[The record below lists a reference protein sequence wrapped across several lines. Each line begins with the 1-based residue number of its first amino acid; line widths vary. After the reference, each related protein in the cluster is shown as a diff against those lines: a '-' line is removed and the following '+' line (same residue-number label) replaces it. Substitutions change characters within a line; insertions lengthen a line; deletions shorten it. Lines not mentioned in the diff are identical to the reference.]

1 MNRFVCL
8 LVSIVAFGMVM
19 AEEAASQ
26 GSPTREAEAKTAEAS
41 EVKPAQP
48 AEAQVVAKDPEA
60 SVMPKMCVPTKPAT
74 MESEAF
80 RRAKRNHRGMP
91 IDGCAPVP
99 RHLMRERFGA
109 PDHALPKK
117 EA

>member
-1 MNRFVCL
+1 MKRCVCL
-8 LVSIVAFGMVM
+8 LVSVVAFGRVM
-19 AEEAASQ
+19 AEAAAAQTPPAREGEA
-26 GSPTREAEAKTAEAS
+26 TAEAS

-48 AEAQVVAKDPEA
+48 AEAQAVGKEADTPVV
-60 SVMPKMCVPTKPAT
+60 PKMCVPTKPAT

-99 RHLMRERFGA
+99 RHLMRERFGE

>member
-1 MNRFVCL
+1 MKRFVCL
-8 LVSIVAFGMVM
+8 LVSVVAFGRVM
-19 AEEAASQ
+19 AEAAAAQ
-26 GSPTREAEAKTAEAS
+26 TPPAREGETTAEAS
-41 EVKPAQP
+41 EVKSAQS
-48 AEAQVVAKDPEA
+48 AEAQAVGKEADAAVV
-60 SVMPKMCVPTKPAT
+60 PKMCVPTKPAT

-99 RHLMRERFGA
+99 RHLMRERFGE

>member
-1 MNRFVCL
+1 MKRFVCL
-8 LVSIVAFGMVM
+8 LVLVVAFGMVM
-19 AEEAASQ
+19 AEETASQ
-26 GSPTREAEAKTAEAS
+26 TPPAREGEAKAVEA
-41 EVKPAQP
+41 EVKPTQP

-60 SVMPKMCVPTKPAT
+60 PVVPKMCVPTKPAT

-99 RHLMRERFGA
+99 RHLMRERFGE
-109 PDHALPKK
+109 PDRALPKK

>member
-1 MNRFVCL
+1 MKRFVCL
-8 LVSIVAFGMVM
+8 LVLVVAFGMVM
-19 AEEAASQ
+19 AEETASQ
-26 GSPTREAEAKTAEAS
+26 TPPAREGEAKAVEAS
-41 EVKPAQP
+41 EVKPTQP

-60 SVMPKMCVPTKPAT
+60 PVVPKMCVPTKPAT

-99 RHLMRERFGA
+99 RHLMRERFGE
-109 PDHALPKK
+109 PDRALPKK